1 MKKKW
6 LLYTGVALLMLG
18 ASDLCG
24 QQKSLYNGNVRVA
37 LHTLEQRGDS
47 LYVDMALRFGDDIV
61 RSGRRLEF
69 SPVLTTGMQSTP
81 LPKVMLF
88 GRRAYKEYVRDT
100 TFADVRAV
108 SSRNVPY
115 IVVKGYGR
123 HRDSSVTYRY
133 TLPFQ
138 SWIKS
143 SWLEGRVDLVGC
155 GNTLRQLDKGR
166 LADSVTLEIQV
177 EPYTITP
184 HLAYMVAEV
193 EQVKRREIANE
204 SFLDFAVGKTDIRPE
219 FGNNPAEL
227 AKVRRMIEQ
236 VRSEQGGTITG
247 IDITGYA
254 SPEGSLASNQ
264 RLSEGRAL
272 SLLNYLR
279 NRYSELPRELYHIYF
294 GGEDWDGL
302 VKLVKASDMPDK
314 EPVLAIIEHVG
325 ILEGRERRL
334 MDLYGGV
341 PYRYMLREMFPSLR
355 RVLCRVNYA
364 VKNFDVEEAKEVI
377 KTRPQNLSL
386 NEMYTVANT
395 YEPGTQE
402 FNDIFETA
410 VRLYPNDP
418 TAQVNAA
425 VAALGRGDTVSAARY
440 LGKVNAKMRIPEYDN
455 AKGVLEML
463 RGEYDRAE
471 SYLQAASDAGVEAA
485 ARNLEELARKRENIE
500 LLRQQEND

>member
-1 MKKKW
+1 M
-6 LLYTGVALLMLG
+6 
-18 ASDLCG
+18 
-24 QQKSLYNGNVRVA
+24 
-37 LHTLEQRGDS
+37 
-47 LYVDMALRFGDDIV
+47 
-61 RSGRRLEF
+61 
-69 SPVLTTGMQSTP
+69 
-81 LPKVMLF
+81 
-88 GRRAYKEYVRDT
+88 
-100 TFADVRAV
+100 
-108 SSRNVPY
+108 
-115 IVVKGYGR
+115 
-123 HRDSSVTYRY
+123 
-133 TLPFQ
+133 
-138 SWIKS
+138 
-143 SWLEGRVDLVGC
+143 
-155 GNTLRQLDKGR
+155 
-166 LADSVTLEIQV
+166 
-177 EPYTITP
+177 
-184 HLAYMVAEV
+184 
-193 EQVKRREIANE
+193 
-204 SFLDFAVGKTDIRPE
+204 
-219 FGNNPAEL
+219 
-227 AKVRRMIEQ
+227 
-236 VRSEQGGTITG
+236 
-247 IDITGYA
+247 
-254 SPEGSLASNQ
+254 
-264 RLSEGRAL
+264 SEGRAL